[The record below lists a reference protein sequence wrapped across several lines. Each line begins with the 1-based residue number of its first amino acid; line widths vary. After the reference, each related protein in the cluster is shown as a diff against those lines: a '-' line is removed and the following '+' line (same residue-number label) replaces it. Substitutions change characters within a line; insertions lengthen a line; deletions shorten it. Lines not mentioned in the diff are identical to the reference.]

1 MRGGLG
7 RGSEGSSMDRDSLED
22 FTAEE
27 LLVLATEDIQGQ
39 LDNLDIAGEEEDDAS
54 CSDTKSLIVTNVD
67 LVVFTEPLAKAEFE
81 SRFSVFDPDIIF
93 YYIRTFRR
101 YSSLNFKVCLQILQ
115 LVIFPS
121 ALHPRQITW
130 PFRMVEKI
138 LSVKTKVNIFFT

>member
-7 RGSEGSSMDRDSLED
+7 RGSEGSSMDRDSLDD

-39 LDNLDIAGEEEDDAS
+39 LDNLNIADEDEDEGD

-67 LVVFTEPLAKAEFE
+67 LVVFTDALAKAEFE
-81 SRFSVFDPDIIF
+81 SRFSVFDADIIF

-101 YSSLNFKVCLQILQ
+101 YNETSICL
-115 LVIFPS
+115 
-121 ALHPRQITW
+121 
-130 PFRMVEKI
+130 
-138 LSVKTKVNIFFT
+138 

>member
-1 MRGGLG
+1 
-7 RGSEGSSMDRDSLED
+7 MDRDSLDD

-39 LDNLDIAGEEEDDAS
+39 LDNLDIADEEEEDGD

-67 LVVFTEPLAKAEFE
+67 LVVFTDALAKAEFE

-101 YSSLNFKVCLQILQ
+101 FLSRTLDLLSKNE
-115 LVIFPS
+115 
-121 ALHPRQITW
+121 ALFVHKLYVQG
-130 PFRMVEKI
+130 K
-138 LSVKTKVNIFFT
+138 N

>member
-101 YSSLNFKVCLQILQ
+101 YSSLNFQKLVCKLRVQGKN
-115 LVIFPS
+115 
-121 ALHPRQITW
+121 R
-130 PFRMVEKI
+130 
-138 LSVKTKVNIFFT
+138 